1 MSDRDYIWDTLNY
14 AIQNDIG
21 TAALMGNLQAES
33 GLISYRLQGDFT
45 SGYMKSKN
53 YTNAVD
59 NGSYTE
65 SQFINDSKGY
75 GLAQWTYYTRKQKLY
90 DKMQQMNLSIGAVE
104 LGCAYLIE
112 ELQTDYAGVWSA
124 LVSATNIRAAS
135 DVVLTQFENP
145 ADQSEAVKQHRASLS
160 QAIYDEYSGQP
171 IPPTP
176 PVPPVPDPSIEPLI
190 PLWMLFKFSK
200 G

>member
-1 MSDRDYIWDTLNY
+1 MNDQYIWDYLNSY
-14 AIQNDIG
+14 IQNDIG

-33 GLISYRLQGDFT
+33 GLVSYRLQGDFT

-65 SQFINDSKGY
+65 TQFVNDQKGY

-90 DKMQQMNLSIGAVE
+90 DKMQEMGLSIGAVE
-104 LGCAYLIE
+104 LGCAYLLE
-112 ELQTDYAGVWSA
+112 ELQADYSSVWAA
-124 LVSATNIRAAS
+124 LVSATSIRAAS
-135 DVVLTQFENP
+135 DVVLIQFENP
-145 ADQSEAVKQHRASLS
+145 ADQSEAVQIHRAQLS
-160 QAIYDEYSGQP
+160 QAIYDEFSGQP

-176 PVPPVPDPSIEPLI
+176 PTPPSPDPSIVPSI

>member
-1 MSDRDYIWDTLNY
+1 MNDQYIWDTLNY

-33 GLISYRLQGDFT
+33 GLVSFRLQGDFT

-53 YTNAVD
+53 YTNGVD
-59 NGSYTE
+59 SGTISE
-65 SQFINDSKGY
+65 STFVNDSKGY

-90 DKMQQMNLSIGAVE
+90 NKHISMNLSIGSVE

-112 ELQTDYAGVWSA
+112 ELQSDYPSVWSA
-124 LVSATNIRAAS
+124 LVSATNLRAAS
-135 DVVLTQFENP
+135 DVVLCDFENP
-145 ADQSEAVKQHRASLS
+145 LDQSEAVKEHRAALG
-160 QAIYDEYSGQP
+160 QAIYDTYSGQP

-176 PVPPVPDPSIEPLI
+176 PGPPTPPDPPSTPSI
-190 PLWMLFKFSK
+190 PLWMLFKFDN
-200 G
+200 